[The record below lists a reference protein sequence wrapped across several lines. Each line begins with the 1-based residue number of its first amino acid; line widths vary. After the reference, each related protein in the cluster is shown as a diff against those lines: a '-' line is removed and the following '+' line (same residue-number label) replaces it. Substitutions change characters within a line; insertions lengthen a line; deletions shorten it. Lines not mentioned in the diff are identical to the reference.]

1 MSRPSEVIISELT
14 RIRTALEVL
23 EKQDSASK
31 QAFNALYE
39 EMEDYKQDA
48 FFNVERS
55 ILLDLLVF
63 YDGLKWSVSSTE
75 DADSNKQIMDD
86 FMDLLARR
94 DVVPIPKL
102 DRFDAK
108 FHRILQ
114 VVSTDDSEL
123 DGTIA
128 QVLKRGFY
136 RGDKVLRIEDVSLY
150 QIKKSD

>member
-1 MSRPSEVIISELT
+1 
-14 RIRTALEVL
+14 
-23 EKQDSASK
+23 
-31 QAFNALYE
+31 
-39 EMEDYKQDA
+39 
-48 FFNVERS
+48 
-55 ILLDLLVF
+55 
-63 YDGLKWSVSSTE
+63 
-75 DADSNKQIMDD
+75 
-86 FMDLLARR
+86 MDLLARR

-114 VVSTDDSEL
+114 VVSTDNSEL

-150 QIKKSD
+150 QIKKED

>member
-23 EKQDSASK
+23 EQQDSSAK

-48 FFNVERS
+48 FFKVERNF
-55 ILLDLLVF
+55 LQDLLGF
-63 YDGLKWSVSSTE
+63 YDGLKWSTTSIE
-75 DADSNKQIMDD
+75 DDVGQQILDD
-86 FMDLLARR
+86 FIELLARR
-94 DVVPIPKL
+94 DVVPLPTL

-108 FHRILQ
+108 FHRVLQ
-114 VVSTDDSEL
+114 VVTTDDVEL
-123 DGTIA
+123 DGTVA

-136 RGDKVLRIEDVSLY
+136 RGDKVLRIEDISLY
-150 QIKKSD
+150 QLKKQD